1 MKKTVFTFVV
11 GTLLFLF
18 TACATEQKDYSR
30 DQEKAREHGQEAFQ
44 SPEIN
49 E

>member
-1 MKKTVFTFVV
+1 MKKMMFAFIAGVWLFV
-11 GTLLFLF
+11 
-18 TACATEQKDYSR
+18 ACATEQKDYSK

-44 SPEIN
+44 SPELN